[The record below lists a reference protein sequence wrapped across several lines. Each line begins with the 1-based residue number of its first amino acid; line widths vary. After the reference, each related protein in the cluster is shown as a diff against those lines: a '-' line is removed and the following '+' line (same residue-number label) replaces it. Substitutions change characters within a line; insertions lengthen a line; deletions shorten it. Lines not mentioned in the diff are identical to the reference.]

1 MKKSTFF
8 IPPETRYELKL
19 FKKLQDLGFKV
30 LHNEKLHGF
39 YPDLF
44 LVDYNLIIEVDGGIH
59 RLKSRKKHD
68 KKRTLILE
76 SYGYKVIRFTNAE
89 VVRTLPKCIE
99 NIESIVFPQPKTPN
113 IEACKSAKI
122 VKTTS
127 KKKQRK
133 KTNSNNSSAQRLV
146 NNLEWQEAACRKL
159 GIVSKPKRV
168 VLEL

>member
-39 YPDLF
+39 YPDLL

-76 SYGYKVIRFTNAE
+76 TYGYKVIRFTNAE

-99 NIESIVFPQPKTPN
+99 SIESIISPQPKTPN
-113 IEACKSAKI
+113 IEACKPDKT

-127 KKKQRK
+127 KKKRRK
-133 KTNSNNSSAQRLV
+133 KTSLSNKSAQRLV
-146 NNLEWQEAACRKL
+146 NDPEWQEAACKKL
-159 GIVSKPKRV
+159 GITPKPKRI